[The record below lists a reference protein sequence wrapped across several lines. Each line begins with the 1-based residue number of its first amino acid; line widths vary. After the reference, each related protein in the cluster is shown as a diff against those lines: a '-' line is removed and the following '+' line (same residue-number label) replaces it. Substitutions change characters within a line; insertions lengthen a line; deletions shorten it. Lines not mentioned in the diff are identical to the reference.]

1 MALVCIVRHL
11 LQIVAIIIV
20 AQGAKSA
27 GLVTF
32 PDISKDQVVKVTSLQ
47 TENEEMEV
55 CVIAKW

>member
-32 PDISKDQVVKVTSLQ
+32 PDISKDQVVKVTPL
-47 TENEEMEV
+47 
-55 CVIAKW
+55 